1 MYLVDKHQKGE
12 GKGMRWIININKENL
27 DLVKVFLKAGIQ
39 TRHVKIC
46 HQRIL
51 VLQR

>member
-27 DLVKVFLKAGIQ
+27 DLVKGIQ